1 MRLLTRVGDVLCERG
16 PSDRYLRNLSHWSDL
31 EQVVLGI
38 SRRDCDPSQADRQ
51 QADPPFEAIDLFF
64 PNNQRPT
71 MAGSTIPEL
80 IPGQSPNS
88 PREFQQA
95 WQAYDTGN
103 YLPSDILTKVDR
115 ASMGVSLE
123 ARTPLLDH
131 RVVEFAW
138 SLPHEFKVEG
148 RTGKK
153 ILREVLARYV
163 PRDLFERPKVGFGV
177 PIGDWLRG
185 PLQSWAENL
194 LNERRLQQ
202 EGFFQPLL
210 IRQKWVEHL
219 AERTDWSYLLWDVL
233 MFQAWLEM
241 HPIAA
246 AHWVGR

>member
-1 MRLLTRVGDVLCERG
+1 MGLLTRVGDVLCERG
-16 PSDRYLRNLSHWSDL
+16 PSDRYLRNLSHWRDL

-38 SRRDCDPSQADRQ
+38 SRRDCDRQ
-51 QADPPFEAIDLFF
+51 EGDLPTFEALDSFF
-64 PNNQRPT
+64 SPNPRPT
-71 MAGSTIPEL
+71 IARSIIPQL
-80 IPGQSPNS
+80 IPGQDPNS
-88 PREFQQA
+88 RREYQQA

-153 ILREVLARYV
+153 ILRDVLAGYV

-185 PLQSWAENL
+185 PLKSWAENL
-194 LNERRLQQ
+194 LNERRLRQ
-202 EGFFQPLL
+202 ERFFQPPL
-210 IRQKWVEHL
+210 IHQKWAEHL
-219 AERTDWSYLLWDVL
+219 AGRADWSYLLWDVL

-241 HPIAA
+241 HPIGAD
-246 AHWVGR
+246 

>member
-1 MRLLTRVGDVLCERG
+1 
-16 PSDRYLRNLSHWSDL
+16 
-31 EQVVLGI
+31 
-38 SRRDCDPSQADRQ
+38 
-51 QADPPFEAIDLFF
+51 LFF

-210 IRQKWVEHL
+210 IRQKWAEHL
-219 AERTDWSYLLWDVL
+219 AGRTDWSYLLWDVL